1 MSHRIVPPT
10 VNASNEQYA
19 VSTKAT
25 NHSQTGTHDAFRFG
39 PSSAAQTVAAGNA
52 SPLQARLEKW
62 SETQQQLRS
71 TVQRNTFGLSVP
83 LRKAMEVKVVQEE
96 LHHPVLLSATPS
108 GMPLGGSHNL
118 HLEIL
123 QGNDETLDAPDFMSG
138 GADLREV
145 LDMSAAMERSRGI

>member
-1 MSHRIVPPT
+1 
-10 VNASNEQYA
+10 
-19 VSTKAT
+19 
-25 NHSQTGTHDAFRFG
+25 
-39 PSSAAQTVAAGNA
+39 
-52 SPLQARLEKW
+52 
-62 SETQQQLRS
+62 
-71 TVQRNTFGLSVP
+71 
-83 LRKAMEVKVVQEE
+83 MEVKVVQEVGWLLVGVPRPTNTPQE

-123 QGNDETLDAPDFMSG
+123 KGTDETLDAPDFMSG